1 MSDIDDDLLAL
12 AGGASED
19 EGSVDRSRDGSESPR
34 HSKRDSAGKSKK
46 PQRRTRQDD
55 SEEEGEA

>member
-19 EGSVDRSRDGSESPR
+19 EASDGSSRDGSDLPR
-34 HSKRDSAGKSKK
+34 NSKRDASGKSRK
-46 PQRRTRQDD
+46 PQRRTTKDD

>member
-19 EGSVDRSRDGSESPR
+19 EGSAGPSREGSESPR
-34 HSKRDSAGKSKK
+34 HTKKDSDRSKKSKRRA
-46 PQRRTRQDD
+46 RQDD